1 MQDKK
6 RSLPHFNSHTGHR
19 KLEHLREGS
28 PPEPYVQDFLHQV
41 TGERRR
47 NEVRIL
53 DMGCG
58 RGDLVA
64 WLCEQGWDAWGA
76 DPEET
81 YLSSGKPLLG
91 DRIRRIENG
100 LPFVDSSFD
109 VILSSQVLEHVED
122 FSGFVGELARVSKLG
137 AEGLHI
143 FPAPRQ
149 PVEGHMLVPFVHWLP
164 KGRCRQYAL
173 YPILASGLGASYFTE
188 YTLSERVRIF
198 SHFSDTDTYY
208 RSWRMVEAEFE
219 AKGFSC
225 NSTMS
230 TERKLRCRYPLLPR
244 IAIRALTPLYLTF
257 RGIYLRTRHV

>member
-81 YLSSGKPLLG
+81 YLYSGKPLLG

-122 FSGFVGELARVSKLG
+122 LSGFVGELARVSKLG

-173 YPILASGLGASYFTE
+173 YPILASGLGRRISPNTHSPKESVSSVTSVTPIPTIDLGGWLRPNSRQRDSHVIRLCQLNESYVVGIHFFRE
-188 YTLSERVRIF
+188 LLSEHLHPCI
-198 SHFSDTDTYY
+198 
-208 RSWRMVEAEFE
+208 
-219 AKGFSC
+219 
-225 NSTMS
+225 
-230 TERKLRCRYPLLPR
+230 
-244 IAIRALTPLYLTF
+244 
-257 RGIYLRTRHV
+257 